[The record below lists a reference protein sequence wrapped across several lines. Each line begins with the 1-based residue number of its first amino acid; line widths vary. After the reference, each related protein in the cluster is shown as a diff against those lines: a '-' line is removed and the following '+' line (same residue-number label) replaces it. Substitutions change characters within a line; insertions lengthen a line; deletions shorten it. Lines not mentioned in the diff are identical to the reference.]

1 MIFDLAIIGGG
12 PAGASAGIYAARKE
26 LKTVLIADDFG
37 GQSAVSV
44 EIQNWI
50 GTKSISGAQLA
61 RQIKEHLYSYEGK
74 DLVIKD
80 GRRINKITKSEKT
93 FLITDNTDENFEA
106 KTVLVATGASRRHL
120 TIPGA
125 KEFEQRGITY
135 CATCDGPLFSGQDVV
150 VIGGGNAAIETA
162 MQLVAYC
169 QSVTILEYNP
179 SFKADKISVEKIL
192 ANPKV
197 KGVINVEIQEFKGD
211 RFVKSVIYKD
221 RVTGK
226 ITELV
231 TGGIFVEIGFIPT
244 TDFVKDL
251 VDLTDFGAI
260 KIDHKTQRTSLTGIW
275 AAGDCTNIPY
285 HQNNIAVGDAIKA
298 LENIYSYLHIQE

>member
-106 KTVLVATGASRRHL
+106 KTEIVATGASRRHL
-120 TIPGA
+120 TIPVA

-135 CATCDGPLFSGQDVV
+135 CATSTVLASKFS
-150 VIGGGNAAIETA
+150 
-162 MQLVAYC
+162 
-169 QSVTILEYNP
+169 SVL
-179 SFKADKISVEKIL
+179 
-192 ANPKV
+192 
-197 KGVINVEIQEFKGD
+197 
-211 RFVKSVIYKD
+211 SVIK
-221 RVTGK
+221 K
-226 ITELV
+226 
-231 TGGIFVEIGFIPT
+231 
-244 TDFVKDL
+244 
-251 VDLTDFGAI
+251 
-260 KIDHKTQRTSLTGIW
+260 
-275 AAGDCTNIPY
+275 
-285 HQNNIAVGDAIKA
+285 
-298 LENIYSYLHIQE
+298 

>member
-1 MIFDLAIIGGG
+1 
-12 PAGASAGIYAARKE
+12 
-26 LKTVLIADDFG
+26 
-37 GQSAVSV
+37 
-44 EIQNWI
+44 
-50 GTKSISGAQLA
+50 
-61 RQIKEHLYSYEGK
+61 
-74 DLVIKD
+74 
-80 GRRINKITKSEKT
+80 
-93 FLITDNTDENFEA
+93 
-106 KTVLVATGASRRHL
+106 
-120 TIPGA
+120 
-125 KEFEQRGITY
+125 
-135 CATCDGPLFSGQDVV
+135 V

>member
-120 TIPGA
+120 TVPGA